1 MRLFCT
7 TIFNHLNI
15 QIMPQTVVN
24 SLFDYI
30 IDNGIATDSEVR
42 LVVDIN
48 GYSEETMKDII
59 FARTGNRSY
68 EQCVADGFSRDSYLD
83 SYYELD

>member
-1 MRLFCT
+1 MAELFGAT
-7 TIFNHLNI
+7 KK
-15 QIMPQTVVN
+15 QIVAGCCDVLVVN

-83 SYYELD
+83 SYYGLD